1 MYLALNV
8 FCSGGIEQ
16 VSQVANQSD
25 SLCISHLLIYVFILI
40 FMLFYIQTLKQVE
53 VTENKAKKLRLL
65 LKNTNYDFF
74 NFVYLVL

>member
-25 SLCISHLLIYVFILI
+25 SMYFS
-40 FMLFYIQTLKQVE
+40 
-53 VTENKAKKLRLL
+53 
-65 LKNTNYDFF
+65 
-74 NFVYLVL
+74 FVYLCIYSYLYVILHTNFETSGSNREQSEKVAIIVEKY